1 MMGIPWMLQVKRIK
15 FLTEC
20 EGGKSLRNNYAQ
32 ICERNMNARF
42 IFCVLGRWLRRN
54 CFSNLTVTS
63 LVREGCHYCGVGTFI
78 STMEIV
84 SRVTHMNLLCFLC
97 PDDTTI
103 PVFHVHRFLAT
114 PLIDIPSL
122 VSKINTLPFR
132 VRINA

>member
-1 MMGIPWMLQVKRIK
+1 MSNHAT
-15 FLTEC
+15 FLGGRWWGYHGC
-20 EGGKSLRNNYAQ
+20 YKLRGSNFQQNVRGGKSLRNNYAQ

-97 PDDTTI
+97 PDDNHTCI
-103 PVFHVHRFLAT
+103 SRAQISGYASHRY
-114 PLIDIPSL
+114 PLIG
-122 VSKINTLPFR
+122 F
-132 VRINA
+132 